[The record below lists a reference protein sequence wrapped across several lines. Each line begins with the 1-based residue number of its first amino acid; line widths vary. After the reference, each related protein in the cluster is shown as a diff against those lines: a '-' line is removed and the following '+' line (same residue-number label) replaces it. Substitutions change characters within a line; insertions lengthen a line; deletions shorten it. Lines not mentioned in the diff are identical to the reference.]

1 MATRFVAPPFRDRGR
16 DLVVKVKYNGTLKR
30 FNAHV
35 NGSQFDHSLVALRSK
50 IASAFKFS
58 SDVEFILTYTDE
70 DGDVVM
76 LDDENDLRDAAIN
89 QKLNPLRIDI
99 QLKNDN
105 IKAPRTKH
113 QALNS
118 RSLRSTTLE
127 DQLVHVK
134 SAIDEAMKFVP
145 EQVPAVLTKLSHDL
159 RSRAASSVPSLAEL
173 LDRLATLMTPKGN
186 AEASSGH
193 AYGSSCSSSGGPEA
207 SRNTKIEH
215 ENKLMTGSASQSPD
229 MQTAPG
235 LKSVLPEDPEAQVE
249 QAPVY
254 HSVDSLKFTGSLGNK
269 SHRKG
274 STIAESMHK
283 WIQCD
288 GCGATPIPG
297 PRYKS
302 NVKDDYDLCLSCFSL
317 TGNESEYT
325 RLDKPASV
333 DNQDLHGHLQQGE
346 LKLECCFISDI
357 TIPDG
362 TSMGPSNLFTKIWR
376 LRNSGCAVW
385 PFGTQVIWVGGD
397 QFGVQNSVKLE
408 ISMDGVAGGQ
418 EVDVAVDFL
427 APAKPGRYKSYW
439 RLALP
444 SGKKF
449 GQRIWVHIQVE
460 EPIQTN
466 GNKLS
471 AAINLNLPPATN
483 STTLKP
489 SIEMNSGFRD
499 PFFQYPLN
507 IYNEMPP
514 RYRDSMIHLESDS
527 EPDSPTDLNFQY
539 PNYSEA
545 FARFQKPIILKE
557 PEPAS
562 STLTSIPAADKQAQI
577 LTTDHHASSSGPAF
591 TLMASAMP
599 APETI
604 PLPEYISFAVPVSA
618 SGVPAPASLPVQTP
632 SSVSTAVLPDD
643 TINHKEEKLLRELE
657 ELGFGQADLN
667 KEIIRQNK
675 YDLEQSVRDL
685 SGLSD
690 WDPLLGELAELGFN
704 DAEMNKEAVAEGSGG
719 SIKGLVMNLVARA
732 KKDR

>member
-1 MATRFVAPPFRDRGR
+1 MATRFVAPPFRDLEKRDRTR

-30 FNAHV
+30 FNARV

-89 QKLNPLRIDI
+89 QKLNPLRIDV
-99 QLKNDN
+99 QLKNSN

-118 RSLRSTTLE
+118 RSLRSTALE

-186 AEASSGH
+186 AETSSGH

-274 STIAESMHK
+274 STITESM
-283 WIQCD
+283 
-288 GCGATPIPG
+288 
-297 PRYKS
+297 
-302 NVKDDYDLCLSCFSL
+302 
-317 TGNESEYT
+317 
-325 RLDKPASV
+325 
-333 DNQDLHGHLQQGE
+333 
-346 LKLECCFISDI
+346 
-357 TIPDG
+357 
-362 TSMGPSNLFTKIWR
+362 
-376 LRNSGCAVW
+376 
-385 PFGTQVIWVGGD
+385 
-397 QFGVQNSVKLE
+397 

-418 EVDVAVDFL
+418 EVDVAADFL
-427 APAKPGRYKSYW
+427 APAKPGRW
-439 RLALP
+439 RSLFKP
-444 SGKKF
+444 
-449 GQRIWVHIQVE
+449 V
-460 EPIQTN
+460 
-466 GNKLS
+466 
-471 AAINLNLPPATN
+471 ATN
-483 STTLKP
+483 
-489 SIEMNSGFRD
+489 
-499 PFFQYPLN
+499 Y
-507 IYNEMPP
+507 
-514 RYRDSMIHLESDS
+514 
-527 EPDSPTDLNFQY
+527 LNFQY

-545 FARFQKPIILKE
+545 FARFQKPVILKE
-557 PEPAS
+557 PEPGS
-562 STLTSIPAADKQAQI
+562 STLTSIPAAEKQAQI
-577 LTTDHHASSSGPAF
+577 LTTDHHASSTGPAF
-591 TLMASAMP
+591 TLMASAVP

-604 PLPEYISFAVPVSA
+604 PLPEYVSFAAPESA

-632 SSVSTAVLPDD
+632 SSVSTTVLPDD

-685 SGLSD
+685 SSLGD
-690 WDPLLGELAELGFN
+690 WDPLLGELSELGFN
-704 DAEMNKEAVAEGSGG
+704 DAEMNKEAVAEGDGG

-732 KKDR
+732 KKDDL

>member
-274 STIAESMHK
+274 STIAESMVRRASQSK
-283 WIQCD
+283 
-288 GCGATPIPG
+288 GKSATPSAVP
-297 PRYKS
+297 PVS
-302 NVKDDYDLCLSCFSL
+302 SS
-317 TGNESEYT
+317 TYT
-325 RLDKPASV
+325 
-333 DNQDLHGHLQQGE
+333 
-346 LKLECCFISDI
+346 
-357 TIPDG
+357 T
-362 TSMGPSNLFTKIWR
+362 T
-376 LRNSGCAVW
+376 
-385 PFGTQVIWVGGD
+385 
-397 QFGVQNSVKLE
+397 
-408 ISMDGVAGGQ
+408 
-418 EVDVAVDFL
+418 
-427 APAKPGRYKSYW
+427 
-439 RLALP
+439 
-444 SGKKF
+444 
-449 GQRIWVHIQVE
+449 
-460 EPIQTN
+460 PIQHTPATFVRE
-466 GNKLS
+466 NKLRYCPTYGHNGLLVIIQKADS
-471 AAINLNLPPATN
+471 HLGIHTIMEAWHNLCSINGYNVMAV
-483 STTLKP
+483 
-489 SIEMNSGFRD
+489 EQH
-499 PFFQYPLN
+499 PFLGLVTSLMY
-507 IYNEMPP
+507 
-514 RYRDSMIHLESDS
+514 
-527 EPDSPTDLNFQY
+527 LNFQY

-690 WDPLLGELAELGFN
+690 WDPLLGELAEL
-704 DAEMNKEAVAEGSGG
+704 MNKEAVAEGSGG